1 MTLDRLLPSRRALRT
16 CLLPLPLLF
25 LLGSPTDEAGLV
37 VHLGEPAVVQAGEQA
52 AALAVLGAD
61 AHVDGTVLNTLV
73 VVGGRADVFGAVHG
87 DVVVVDGELALGPGA
102 LVTGDV
108 ALFGSTVSGAD
119 ETTVVGTVTHDPAFE
134 VGRAAALFWWMSSTL
149 ALVAL
154 ALGVVALVG
163 LRPRAVE
170 AGVSRAGG
178 AALVGFAVAVAAPL
192 AAGLAFMTGIG
203 LGVGLLILAALPG
216 LFLAGYVVAGLSLGA
231 ALLDRS
237 RPRWGARPWAPY
249 AAAALGVVALQALWA
264 VPFLGLAS
272 ALAAVAGVGA
282 LALGVLGARRQ
293 TEARWGARPA
303 IPPSLSVS

>member
-1 MTLDRLLPSRRALRT
+1 MILDRLLPSRRALRT
-16 CLLPLPLLF
+16 CLLPLPLMF
-25 LLGSPTDEAGLV
+25 LLGSSTSEPGFV
-37 VHLGEPAVVQAGEQA
+37 VHFGEPAVVQAGEQA
-52 AALAVLGAD
+52 SALAVLGAD
-61 AHVDGTVLNTLV
+61 AHVDGTVLHTLV
-73 VVGGRADVFGAVHG
+73 VVDGRADVLGAVHG
-87 DVVVVDGELALGPGA
+87 DVVVVDGELALGPRA

-108 ALFGSTVSGAD
+108 TLFGSTVTGASAA
-119 ETTVVGTVTHDPAFE
+119 TVGGAVTHDPTFE
-134 VGRAAALFWWMSSTL
+134 VGRAAALFWWTSSTL

-154 ALGVVALVG
+154 ALGIVALVG

-170 AGVSRAGG
+170 AGVSRTSR
-178 AALVGFAVAVAAPL
+178 AALVGLAVFVAAPL

-216 LFLAGYVVAGLSLGA
+216 LFLAGYVVAGLSVGA
-231 ALLDRS
+231 AVLDRV
-237 RPRWGARPWAPY
+237 RPQWAERPWAPY
-249 AAAALGVVALQALWA
+249 VAAALGVGALQLLW
-264 VPFLGLAS
+264 VIPFFGLAS